1 MTMTQTI
8 TIDTLY
14 RRFLSL
20 CDAYAANPE
29 LLTGLTLDEVAG
41 QLKQAC
47 ATELQDPVMH
57 ELLQRLLRSI
67 PRGDVAEFHRLLDGI
82 RAAAL
87 EHGLT

>member
-1 MTMTQTI
+1 MTQIMTI
-8 TIDTLY
+8 EALY

-20 CDAYAANPE
+20 CDVYVDNPE

-47 ATELQDPVMH
+47 ATELHDPMMQ
-57 ELLQRLLRSI
+57 ELLHRLLRAI
-67 PRGDVAEFHRLLDGI
+67 PRGDVAEFHCLLDDI

>member
-1 MTMTQTI
+1 MTQPLSI
-8 TIDTLY
+8 EALY
-14 RRFLSL
+14 QRFLVL
-20 CDAYAANPE
+20 CDAYAENPE

-47 ATELQDPVMH
+47 ATELKDPVMQ
-57 ELLQRLLRSI
+57 ELLHRLLRAI

-87 EHGLT
+87 EHGLP